1 MSDKIEKLKKLR
13 IQIRKFNDTLAYYQ
27 TLFDADKEIDE
38 WEFKQLNDLQA
49 KIDSIRAKID
59 KEIKKLSSKE
69 ALENSYHSLKEEIR
83 DQLSQEDDV
92 IDSEM
97 IDDVPID
104 VLRKT
109 NRDGLKITLHSAF
122 WSEKFMDW
130 LSKNHAVCA
139 EELVMEVMRI
149 NKKSYKDKASYR
161 HAVQQYECKGSL
173 VLCTIKVQIFV
184 GYN

>member
-1 MSDKIEKLKKLR
+1 MHKSMSDTIEKLKKLR
-13 IQIRKFNDTLAYYQ
+13 VQVRKFKDTLAYYQ

-38 WEFKQLNDLQA
+38 WESNQLTELQA
-49 KIDSIRAKID
+49 KIDSIQAKID
-59 KEIKKLSSKE
+59 QEIKKLSPQE
-69 ALENSYHSLKEEIR
+69 ALKNSYNSLKEEIR
-83 DQLSQEDDV
+83 AQLSQEDAV

-130 LSKNHAVCA
+130 LSENHTVSA
-139 EELVMEVMRI
+139 EELVMEVIRI
-149 NKKSYKDKASYR
+149 NK
-161 HAVQQYECKGSL
+161 
-173 VLCTIKVQIFV
+173 
-184 GYN
+184 